1 MSVDVV
7 TGTTI
12 DRPRT
17 DVAAYAA
24 DPSNAPAWYANIK
37 SIEWRT
43 DPPLRIGSR
52 MDFVA
57 HFLGKVLSY
66 TYEVVD
72 YVPGERLVMQTNQG
86 PLPMRTT
93 YEWLDAGNGATRMTL
108 RNTGE
113 PAGFSRLIVPFM
125 ALAMR
130 SANRKD
136 LARLKALMEAA
147 NGKTNV

>member
-12 DRPRT
+12 ARPRT
-17 DVAAYAA
+17 EVAAYAA
-24 DPSNAPAWYANIK
+24 DPGNAPAWYANIN

-57 HFLGKVLSY
+57 HFLGRVLCY

-72 YVPGERLVMQTNQG
+72 YAPGERLVMQTSQG
-86 PLPMRTT
+86 PFPMQTT
-93 YEWLDAGNGATRMTL
+93 YEWRDAGDGATRMIL

-113 PAGFSRLIVPFM
+113 PAGFSRLVVPIM

-136 LARLKALMEAA
+136 LARLKAILEAE
-147 NGKTNV
+147 NDKTNV